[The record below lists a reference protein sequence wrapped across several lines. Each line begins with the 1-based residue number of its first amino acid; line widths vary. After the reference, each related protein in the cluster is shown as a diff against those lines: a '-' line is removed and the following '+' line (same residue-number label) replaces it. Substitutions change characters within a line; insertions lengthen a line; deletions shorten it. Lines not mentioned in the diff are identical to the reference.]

1 MIFGGGDQG
10 SKVGWGGV
18 AKDITHQS
26 TAARTGYKQGS
37 CVRPLDQE
45 YVKMVHQQSFG
56 HRNRRTYII
65 VVPDPQQKAADVVL
79 EAEVRAG

>member
-1 MIFGGGDQG
+1 
-10 SKVGWGGV
+10 
-18 AKDITHQS
+18 
-26 TAARTGYKQGS
+26 
-37 CVRPLDQE
+37 
-45 YVKMVHQQSFG
+45 MVHQQSFG